1 MILLVD
7 RYDCKDILLKL
18 IKRQIMSNSDN
29 NKWARFNQTATL
41 KESLMESP
49 KTSLANIVK
58 IFGWHIKPSLRK
70 EEFASQLAEM
80 ILGNPSHVL
89 EFQTVYELRFLKKVL
104 ETPDDEPYKAPI
116 LLYQLSLSDMEI
128 LKIMFPK
135 DLNCAYYS
143 IAKDL
148 KEVFKPCIDVVLQ
161 RKLDQ
166 GEELLDR
173 MTMGFLNLYGIVDK
187 DPLVQ
192 MIASCRGVTSDK
204 KVIGDYLL
212 GRSLYY
218 IHQVLF
224 NEDDGTQTM
233 AFSSVFLDQEYI
245 DQLMQELD
253 EHPGIRDYKSFSE
266 AEVKAWGLM
275 PFPMHNQ
282 SCARKVYLL
291 LESGKLPADQ
301 ADMRI
306 NALWV
311 GTQLESLSL
320 SQQISLLLR
329 GLTIGDIAELNLNLG
344 AITDVTNHIPRWFL
358 RGYCPSEVYNKFG
371 KPQANP
377 MSDMPFMCPGDNPWA
392 GMKIRPNDPCPC
404 GSGKKYKN
412 CHGKNIN

>member
-1 MILLVD
+1 
-7 RYDCKDILLKL
+7 
-18 IKRQIMSNSDN
+18 
-29 NKWARFNQTATL
+29 
-41 KESLMESP
+41 METP
-49 KTSLANIVK
+49 KASLANIVK
-58 IFGWHIKPSLRK
+58 IFGWYIKPSLRK

-89 EFQTVYELRFLKKVL
+89 EFQTVFELRFLKKVV
-104 ETPDDEPYKAPI
+104 EAPDNEPYKAPL

-128 LKIMFPK
+128 LKILLPE
-135 DLNCAYYS
+135 DLSYAYYS

-148 KEVFKPCIDVVLQ
+148 KEAFKPWIDRVLQ
-161 RKLDQ
+161 KKLDQ

-204 KVIGDYLL
+204 KAIGDYLL

-218 IHQVLF
+218 IHQILF

-233 AFSSVFLDQEYI
+233 AFSSVFLDQECI
-245 DQLMQELD
+245 DQVTQELD
-253 EHPGIRDYKSFSE
+253 ERPEIRDYKSFSE
-266 AEVKAWGLM
+266 AEVRTWGQM
-275 PFPMHNQ
+275 PFPAHDQ
-282 SCARKVYLL
+282 PGAKKVYQL
-291 LESGKLPADQ
+291 LEKGKLPLDQ
-301 ADMRI
+301 ADVRI

-320 SQQISLLLR
+320 SQQISVLLR
-329 GLTIGDIAELNLNLG
+329 GLTIGDVAELNLNLG
-344 AITDVTNHIPRWFL
+344 AITDFTNHIPRWFL

-371 KPQANP
+371 KPQAHP
-377 MSDMPFMCPGDNPWA
+377 LSDMPLMYPGDNPWA